1 MAQAVG
7 TRQKTV
13 AALPTGRP
21 GKGSRTLAE
30 LCEVCTVRCL
40 LVCRPMETA
49 DLAFVQRTTSGRHDF
64 AQESDILRADARDCG
79 PFTLWDGWAY
89 SYRDLP
95 EGKAGPQRQILDILL
110 PGDLFRLG
118 TALTGRTGSTVRT
131 LTACTVCIH
140 DSGAFSKLYTRRP
153 ELARGLVATMARD
166 AERINARL
174 TVIGQG
180 TSVQRMAHLILEIWN
195 RLAQRAQAPLTAVGG
210 IRIPFPLQRRHL
222 AAALGMSGNQ
232 AHRAFVELET
242 QGLIRAEEGV
252 MTILDAAGLAARC
265 DFHPIPDEIG
275 QRITL

>member
-1 MAQAVG
+1 
-7 TRQKTV
+7 
-13 AALPTGRP
+13 
-21 GKGSRTLAE
+21 
-30 LCEVCTVRCL
+30 
-40 LVCRPMETA
+40 VCRPMETA
-49 DLAFVQRTTSGRHDF
+49 DLAFVHRTTSGRHDF

-110 PGDLFRLG
+110 PGDLFGLG

-210 IRIPFPLQRRHL
+210 
-222 AAALGMSGNQ
+222 MSGNQ